1 MIDDMNKAQREIAS
15 TREKLDDMES
25 LSIRNLRRAKVN
37 LLMGKVIL
45 AMETFLLIWTE
56 IIVYMSMF
64 YFFAHQSFPVAV
76 GFWYLGIDVGIL
88 GIDVGIS
95 WIPAWVGYMVWQAL
109 SRQAI
114 KRRTKLLEDQ
124 RKAEETHK
132 RITEL
137 RKNVETTIQKMEAL
151 K

>member
-1 MIDDMNKAQREIAS
+1 MIDDMNKAQQEIAS

-25 LSIRNLRRAKVN
+25 LSIRNLRRAK
-37 LLMGKVIL
+37 LYLFRGKVIL
-45 AMETFLLIWTE
+45 ATETYLLIGTE

-64 YFFAHQSFPVAV
+64 YFFAHQSFPVAL
-76 GFWYLGIDVGIL
+76 GGWYLGIY
-88 GIDVGIS
+88 VGIS
-95 WIPAWVGYMVWQAL
+95 WIPAWVGYYMIWETL
-109 SRQAI
+109 YRQAI

>member
-1 MIDDMNKAQREIAS
+1 MIDDMNKAQQEIAS

-25 LSIRNLRRAKVN
+25 LSIRNLRRAKAN
-37 LLMGKVIL
+37 LLMGNVIL

-56 IIVYMSMF
+56 IIVYRSMF
-64 YFFAHQSFPVAV
+64 YFFAHQSFPVAL
-76 GFWYLGIDVGIL
+76 GGWYL

-109 SRQAI
+109 SRQERN
-114 KRRTKLLEDQ
+114 RRTKLLEDQ

-132 RITEL
+132 KITEL
-137 RKNVETTIQKMEAL
+137 RKNVETTIQKTEGV

>member
-1 MIDDMNKAQREIAS
+1 MNNDMNVAQQEMAANGKKI
-15 TREKLDDMES
+15 DDMES
-25 LSIRNLRRAKVN
+25 TAIGNIRRAKVN
-37 LLMGKVIL
+37 LLMGKVIM
-45 AMETFLLIWTE
+45 AMETFGLIWG
-56 IIVYMSMF
+56 IIITYASMF
-64 YFFAHQSFPVAV
+64 YFFAHQSFPVAL
-76 GFWYLGIDVGIL
+76 GFWYLGIDVGI
-88 GIDVGIS
+88 V
-95 WIPAWVGYMVWQAL
+95 WIPAWLGYMVWQAL

>member
-1 MIDDMNKAQREIAS
+1 MIDDMNKAQQEIAS

-25 LSIRNLRRAKVN
+25 LSIRNLRRAKAN
-37 LLMGKVIL
+37 LLMGNVIL
-45 AMETFLLIWTE
+45 AMETFLLIWAE

-64 YFFAHQSFPVAV
+64 YFFAHQSFPVAL
-76 GFWYLGIDVGIL
+76 GGWYL

-95 WIPAWVGYMVWQAL
+95 WIPAWVGYMIWKTLA
-109 SRQAI
+109 RQERN
-114 KRRTKLLEDQ
+114 RRTKLLEDQ

-132 RITEL
+132 RITAL
-137 RKNVETTIQKMEAL
+137 RKNVETTIQKMEGV

>member
-1 MIDDMNKAQREIAS
+1 MIDDMNKAQQEIAS

-25 LSIRNLRRAKVN
+25 LSIRNLRRAKAN
-37 LLMGKVIL
+37 LLMGNVIL

-64 YFFAHQSFPVAV
+64 YFFAHQSFPVAL
-76 GFWYLGIDVGIL
+76 GGWYL

-95 WIPAWVGYMVWQAL
+95 WIPAWVGYMIWKTLA
-109 SRQAI
+109 RQERN
-114 KRRTKLLEDQ
+114 RRTKLLEDQ

-132 RITEL
+132 RITAL
-137 RKNVETTIQKMEAL
+137 RKNVETTIQKTEVL

>member
-1 MIDDMNKAQREIAS
+1 MIDDMNKAQQEIAS

-25 LSIRNLRRAKVN
+25 LSIRNLRRAKAN
-37 LLMGKVIL
+37 LLMGNVIL
-45 AMETFLLIWTE
+45 AMETLLLIWTE

-64 YFFAHQSFPVAV
+64 YFFAHQSFPVAL
-76 GFWYLGIDVGIL
+76 GGWYLGIY
-88 GIDVGIS
+88 VGIS
-95 WIPAWVGYMVWQAL
+95 WIPAWVGYMIWKTLA
-109 SRQAI
+109 RQERN
-114 KRRTKLLEDQ
+114 RRTKLLEYQ

-137 RKNVETTIQKMEAL
+137 RKNVETTIQKTEAL

>member
-1 MIDDMNKAQREIAS
+1 MIDDMNKAQQEIAS

-25 LSIRNLRRAKVN
+25 LSIRNLRRAK
-37 LLMGKVIL
+37 LYLFRGKVIL
-45 AMETFLLIWTE
+45 ATETYLLIGTE

-64 YFFAHQSFPVAV
+64 YFFAHQSFPVAL
-76 GFWYLGIDVGIL
+76 GGWYL

-95 WIPAWVGYMVWQAL
+95 WIPAWLGYMVWQAL
-109 SRQAI
+109 SRQERN
-114 KRRTKLLEDQ
+114 RRTKLLEDQ

-132 RITEL
+132 RITAL
-137 RKNVETTIQKMEAL
+137 RKNVETTIQKTEVL

>member
-1 MIDDMNKAQREIAS
+1 MIDDMNKAQQEIAS

-25 LSIRNLRRAKVN
+25 LSIRNLRRAKAN
-37 LLMGKVIL
+37 LLMGNVIL

-64 YFFAHQSFPVAV
+64 YFFAHQSFPVAL
-76 GFWYLGIDVGIL
+76 GGWYL

-95 WIPAWVGYMVWQAL
+95 WIPAWVGYMIWKTLA
-109 SRQAI
+109 RQERN
-114 KRRTKLLEDQ
+114 RRTKLLEDQ

-132 RITEL
+132 RITAL
-137 RKNVETTIQKMEAL
+137 RKNVETTIQKTEAP

>member
-1 MIDDMNKAQREIAS
+1 MIDDMNKAQQEIAS

-25 LSIRNLRRAKVN
+25 LSIRNLRRAKAN
-37 LLMGKVIL
+37 LLMGNVIL

-64 YFFAHQSFPVAV
+64 YFFAHQSFPVAL
-76 GFWYLGIDVGIL
+76 GGWYL

-95 WIPAWVGYMVWQAL
+95 WIPAWVGYMIWKTLA
-109 SRQAI
+109 RQAI

-132 RITEL
+132 RITAL
-137 RKNVETTIQKMEAL
+137 RKNVEITIQKTEVL

>member
-25 LSIRNLRRAKVN
+25 LSIRNLRRAKAN
-37 LLMGKVIL
+37 LLMGNVIL

-64 YFFAHQSFPVAV
+64 YFFAHQSFPVAL
-76 GFWYLGIDVGIL
+76 GGWYL

-95 WIPAWVGYMVWQAL
+95 WIPAWVGYMIWKTLA
-109 SRQAI
+109 RQAI

-132 RITEL
+132 RITAL
-137 RKNVETTIQKMEAL
+137 RKNVETTIQKTEVL